1 MNLNDYA
8 KECHENAVAKGFWG
22 TDRNFGEMIALMHSE
37 LSEALEAHRA
47 GEPEFYLDA
56 NGKPE
61 GTSVELIDCL
71 IRILDT
77 LQRRLPEGVTVED
90 VLRLKMQYNAGRK
103 MMHGKAY

>member
-8 KECHENAVAKGFWG
+8 KECHGNAVAKGFWDA
-22 TDRNFGEMIALMHSE
+22 DRNFGEMIALMHSE
-37 LSEALEAHRA
+37 LSEALEAHR
-47 GEPEFYLDA
+47 GEDPEFYFDE

-61 GTSVELIDCL
+61 GVSVELIDCL

-77 LQRRLPEGVTVED
+77 LQGRLSEDFTVED
-90 VLRLKMQYNAGRK
+90 IFWAKMQYNAGRQ